1 METQKK
7 NNKRNQRF
15 FVLISALALVTMC
28 QVLFF
33 RCGQMAPRNDE
44 KITESI
50 KITCR
55 DYLLRG
61 AYEEAGFGLYSYV
74 LFSRKSADRK
84 ELERYIMMHRAYRTL
99 HSRKDYEYAI
109 GESTITKQNVNM
121 SYWPLQV
128 SSGDSSYAPD
138 SLEARPDSSQFFVD
152 NYDYVRADLILKR
165 YKGMN
170 ARGPFIVACYYP
182 LSHLPQNPEKSEMLI
197 IDFSRIDNDRFV
209 EVFDYFQKK
218 VLDDPKTWQGKFDWE
233 LIKIHFYSALTLH
246 GKPVLFAAKWVGDFF
261 DVKKAFAGQ

>member
-1 METQKK
+1 
-7 NNKRNQRF
+7 
-15 FVLISALALVTMC
+15 
-28 QVLFF
+28 
-33 RCGQMAPRNDE
+33 
-44 KITESI
+44 
-50 KITCR
+50 
-55 DYLLRG
+55 
-61 AYEEAGFGLYSYV
+61 
-74 LFSRKSADRK
+74 
-84 ELERYIMMHRAYRTL
+84 
-99 HSRKDYEYAI
+99 
-109 GESTITKQNVNM
+109 
-121 SYWPLQV
+121 
-128 SSGDSSYAPD
+128 
-138 SLEARPDSSQFFVD
+138 EARPDSSQFFVD

-165 YKGMN
+165 YKGMK